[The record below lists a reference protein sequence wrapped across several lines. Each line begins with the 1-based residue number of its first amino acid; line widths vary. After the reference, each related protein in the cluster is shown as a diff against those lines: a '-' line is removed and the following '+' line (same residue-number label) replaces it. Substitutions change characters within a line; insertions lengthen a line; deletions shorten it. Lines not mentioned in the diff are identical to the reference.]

1 MNLRHLVWPAVIVS
15 MLVANMAIVGIT
27 VVASRRDEGAT
38 ITPGYDERALRWN
51 EHRVALDA
59 SRALG
64 WRCEANFVR
73 SSDRTVL
80 RLDLADAAGHP
91 LADLPLAVECFHNA
105 RPKHPVIVRLTT
117 DASGSATLDLPQARA
132 GVHTIRI
139 ESPATADRARFMLEL
154 ERFAPATADATHDAP
169 HDAT

>member
-1 MNLRHLVWPAVIVS
+1 
-15 MLVANMAIVGIT
+15 
-27 VVASRRDEGAT
+27 
-38 ITPGYDERALRWN
+38 
-51 EHRVALDA
+51 
-59 SRALG
+59 
-64 WRCEANFVR
+64 
-73 SSDRTVL
+73 
-80 RLDLADAAGHP
+80 

-154 ERFAPATADATHDAP
+154 ERFAPATADAAHDAP